1 VSGPDDKGRNVPP
14 GRSVYEAAL
23 KEAERALSLSPRC
36 ADSMFARARALD
48 GLGENE
54 AAAQAYLGVLSVVP
68 LHFETLIGLGAL
80 AIRTG
85 QRSTAK
91 TVLARATEAYPDR
104 AIGHVNLGLV
114 LCDEGDL
121 APAREHLETA
131 LRLQPDNR
139 TAHRGLAILLLWLGD
154 TQAARRHAQEGFCG
168 QADVWPYRGEGRPVS
183 LLLVLSAVGS
193 NVPIE
198 PAIDDKVFQKWT
210 LAAEFFDPKADLP
223 PHDLVF
229 SSIGDADNCGPALAA
244 ATAILARA
252 SARVL
257 NPPQSVRETGRAA
270 NAQRLGR
277 LPGVVTPRTEAWPRE
292 SLLAS
297 GGADALT
304 RAGFAWP
311 LLLRSPGF
319 HGGQCFLKVDA
330 PEDLNG
336 AVASLPGASLFVIQF
351 LDTRCKDGKV
361 RKYRV
366 MMIDGRLYPL
376 HLAISANWKVHYFS
390 ADMADRP
397 EHRAED
403 EAFLSDM
410 PRVLGPRAMQAL
422 EQIRETLGLDYG
434 GIDFAVDARG
444 FVVVFEANATMVIH
458 EPDKGERWAYRVA
471 PVRRARDA
479 VHRMLLKAAGRL
491 SEDAS

>member
-1 VSGPDDKGRNVPP
+1 MPP
-14 GRSVYEAAL
+14 EPAVYEAAL
-23 KEAERALSLSPRC
+23 KEAERVLSVSPLC
-36 ADSMFARARALD
+36 VDSMFARARALD

-54 AAAQAYLGVLSVVP
+54 AATQAYLRVLSVVP
-68 LHFETLIGLGAL
+68 RHFETLISLGAL

-104 AIGHVNLGLV
+104 ALGHVNLGLV
-114 LCDEGDL
+114 LCDEGNL
-121 APAREHLETA
+121 ARAREHFETA
-131 LRLQPDNR
+131 LHLEPGNR
-139 TAHRGLAILLLWLGD
+139 TAHRGLAILLLWLGE
-154 TQAARRHAQEGFCG
+154 TEAAQRHAQEGFCG
-168 QADVWPYRGEGRPVS
+168 QADVWPYRGEARPVS

-223 PHDLVF
+223 PHDVVF
-229 SSIGDADNCGPALAA
+229 NSIGDADNCGAALAA
-244 ATAILARA
+244 ATAILARTP
-252 SARVL
+252 ARVL
-257 NPPQSVRETGRAA
+257 NHPQSVRETGRAA

-277 LPGVVTPRTEAWPRE
+277 IPGVVT
-292 SLLAS
+292 LLAS
-297 GGADALT
+297 DAPDALT
-304 RAGFAWP
+304 RAGFSWP

-319 HGGQCFLKVDA
+319 HTGQHFVKLQA
-330 PEDLNG
+330 PEDLKN
-336 AVASLPGASLFVIQF
+336 AAASLPGASLFVIQF
-351 LDTRCKDGKV
+351 LDTRCEDGKV

-366 MMIDGRLYPL
+366 MMVDGRLYPL
-376 HLAISANWKVHYFS
+376 HVAISANWKVHYFS

-410 PRVLGPRAMQAL
+410 PRVLGPRAMQAI
-422 EQIRETLGLDYG
+422 ERIREVLGLDYG
-434 GIDFAVDARG
+434 GIDFALDGQGA
-444 FVVVFEANATMVIH
+444 VVVFEANSTMVVLPPDPG
-458 EPDKGERWAYRVA
+458 EPWMYRVA
-471 PVRRARDA
+471 PVRRVRDA

-491 SEDAS
+491 TEDAT